1 MIRILI
7 ILILLTGCSNKQ
19 QVLPTPIGELKA
31 LDNICFQFSALEC
44 IFGIDWSSFTVK
56 PWFDAAISILGI

>member
-19 QVLPTPIGELKA
+19 QVLPTPIGELRA
-31 LDNICFQFSALEC
+31 LDNIFKL
-44 IFGIDWSSFTVK
+44 
-56 PWFDAAISILGI
+56 LGDKNEDE